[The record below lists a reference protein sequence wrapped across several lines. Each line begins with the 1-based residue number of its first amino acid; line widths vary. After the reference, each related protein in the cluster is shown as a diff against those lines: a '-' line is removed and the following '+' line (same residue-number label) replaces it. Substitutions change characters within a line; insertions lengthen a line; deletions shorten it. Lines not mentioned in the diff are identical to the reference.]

1 MARTITI
8 RLTVIAMLVCM
19 WLCCMV
25 PAMAFAAEDETAAN
39 EVTAEAVE
47 ETTENNEAANDNAAE
62 NDDADVAGDN
72 QVTKDAEPSAAEPT
86 EGAVEED
93 TDSASEETVVEAA
106 EPVAEEAVEPETNV
120 ADEPVAEPEIA
131 VAAEKADATNS
142 TTQAEKATT
151 ATAAATVATQA
162 VKTTT
167 AKKTAAKTSPSGPI
181 PDGTYVLN
189 FAKSQKLMVS
199 VAGGSKKSV
208 KLQMKNDNNKKC
220 QKWIF
225 TWVEKYGAYL
235 IQNAN
240 SKLYVTTKSKKAG
253 KDLVWQ
259 MAKKKNSKLQMWVL
273 KKSGK
278 GYKILSAANKNIG
291 FGTWSGKLKADYFVT
306 VQSDASKKQKFYIL
320 PVTESLK
327 KPSETTLNT
336 YEDGKIFILTNHS
349 KWSLD
354 IVPQGSDV
362 ASKIPV
368 TLAKVANKH
377 MSSKWSLKAT
387 ANGSYQLVNLASN
400 KALAID
406 GKHRYN
412 DTPIIQATRNA
423 SSQLQQWW
431 IYENSDGSH
440 SLVNRFN
447 GLTLR
452 ATGDKLNNGV
462 ALTTGVK
469 PAAKSKNYAMSNVEP
484 IDEGVYEIAMGSKI
498 SQAFNIPG
506 KSAAADTQVKTLAYN
521 KLISQKFKFAA
532 AEGVYY
538 TIRSQYSS
546 RYLADKNGKI
556 VQGTYNEGTAQRWEV
571 VYDGDGF
578 LIKNVK
584 TGNYMR
590 ISGGKTTDN
599 AAVVS
604 SATYNKASENLR
616 LIQRNTIDDGTYF
629 IWTGSDNQK
638 VLGSDKNNSN
648 KSKAKQYVYAKADN
662 QAMKYTLTYLGKDSQ
677 GREVYKLIN
686 CYSNKALSSK
696 GTNVYQ
702 YKYRGKA
709 NQKWALDVSR
719 KGGVMFVNT
728 KTGKALKSKGK
739 NKTAVAAGAN
749 VKSKGE
755 RWDITE
761 TYAFSGLQLEAYKK
775 IAATYSNTNYAI
787 AINLSDHYLWVFQR
801 TNSTAPW
808 TLKYE
813 WRCSNGKA
821 ATPTPAV
828 NMLLSGA
835 KRYKN
840 PTYNPDNELYH
851 SAFYYMTYI
860 AKGKYIHTPLYQ
872 RGSKTVWRDKRMCKS
887 ISNGCVRVL
896 TPNAIWVYKNI
907 KRGTRCITYY

>member
-1 MARTITI
+1 M
-8 RLTVIAMLVCM
+8 IAMLVCM

-25 PAMAFAAEDETAAN
+25 PAMAFAAEEETAAN

-47 ETTENNEAANDNAAE
+47 ETVEDSGAV
-62 NDDADVAGDN
+62 NDDAVENDTDAAGEN
-72 QVTKDAEPSAAEPT
+72 QPSEDAE
-86 EGAVEED
+86 
-93 TDSASEETVVEAA
+93 AS
-106 EPVAEEAVEPETNV
+106 AVEPAEDAVTEDAGSV
-120 ADEPVAEPEIA
+120 GEDASVEATEPSVEDAVSPEANDAVEPIAEPEIA
-131 VAAEKADATNS
+131 VASEKADAAES
-142 TTQAEKATT
+142 ATQAEKASA
-151 ATAAATVATQA
+151 ATAAAPAVAQA
-162 VKTTT
+162 AKTTM
-167 AKKTAAKTSPSGPI
+167 AKKAAAKTSPSGPI

-199 VAGGSKKSV
+199 VAGGSKKSA

-240 SKLYVTTKSKKAG
+240 SKLFITTKSKKAG

-259 MAKKKNSKLQMWVL
+259 MAKKNNSKMQMWVL

-278 GYKILSAANKNIG
+278 GYKIVSAANSNIG

-306 VQSDASKKQKFYIL
+306 VQSDSSKKQKFYIL
-320 PVTESLK
+320 PVTDSLK
-327 KPSETTLNT
+327 KPAETALNKL
-336 YEDGKIFILTNHS
+336 EDGKVFIFTNHS

-362 ASKIPV
+362 ANKIPV
-368 TLAKVANKH
+368 TLAKVPTKH
-377 MSSKWSLKAT
+377 MSSKWYAKAT
-387 ANGSYQLVNLASN
+387 ANGTYQLVNLASN

-412 DTPIIQATRNA
+412 DTPIVQTTRNA
-423 SSQLQQWW
+423 NSQLQQWW

-556 VQGTYNEGTAQRWEV
+556 VQGTYNEGSAQRWEV
-571 VYDGDGF
+571 VFDGDGF
-578 LIKNVK
+578 LIKNVN

-599 AAVVS
+599 AAVIS
-604 SATYNKASENLR
+604 SAAYNKASENLR

-629 IWTGSDNQK
+629 IWTGSNNQK

-728 KTGKALKSKGK
+728 KTGKALKTKGK
-739 NKTAVAAGAN
+739 NKTAVAANAN
-749 VKSKGE
+749 VKSNGE

-787 AINLSDHYLWVFQR
+787 AINLSDHYLWVFER
-801 TNSTAPW
+801 TNSSAPW

-828 NMLLSGA
+828 NLLLSGA

-840 PTYNPDNELYH
+840 PTYNPENELYH